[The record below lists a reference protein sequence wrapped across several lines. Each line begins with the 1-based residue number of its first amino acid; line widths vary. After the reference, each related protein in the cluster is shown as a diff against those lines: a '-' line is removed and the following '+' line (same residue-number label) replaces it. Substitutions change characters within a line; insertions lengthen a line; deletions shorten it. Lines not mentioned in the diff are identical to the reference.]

1 MNKVMPTLDILNVLL
16 ANTDWWIND
25 SMYLNTPAFSEPAH
39 IVPNATLW
47 FTTPSGKYAQYGC
60 TGAISSMESLD
71 YLNEYMTNTFLPL
84 IASELHVMKC
94 TGGITNVQPKEYS
107 SLPIFWK

>member
-1 MNKVMPTLDILNVLL
+1 MNNVMSTEDILNVLL
-16 ANTDWWIND
+16 DNMDWWINP

-39 IVPNATLW
+39 IIPNATLW
-47 FTTPSGKYAQYGC
+47 FTTPSGQYAQYGC
-60 TGAISSMESLD
+60 TGAVSSMEPMD
-71 YLNEYMTNTFLPL
+71 YVNEYMTTTFLPL

-94 TGGITNVQPKEYS
+94 TGNITNTQPPEYS

>member
-1 MNKVMPTLDILNVLL
+1 MPTLDILNVLL
-16 ANTDWWIND
+16 ANTDWWINP
-25 SMYLNTPAFSEPAH
+25 SMYLNTPAFSEPAQ

-60 TGAISSMESLD
+60 SGWVDALQPMSFVMEYFND
-71 YLNEYMTNTFLPL
+71 TFLPL

-94 TGGITNVQPKEYS
+94 TGNITNTAPASYS